1 MACSYRGSQKLS
13 PISMTPAPDGTPLA
27 NYLWPAA
34 PNVPPPIDGPG
45 TPSIYLLHGLSEHA
59 GRYDRLARW
68 LTARGWVVG
77 AHDHRGHGRSS
88 GRPATLVQED
98 DLVTDAVDRLRA
110 WTRAQGR
117 PPILLAHSLG
127 ALVAVRIALRR
138 LVELDALVLSSPP
151 FVVHVPP
158 WVRRTLTWM
167 SRHTPDLRVPHG
179 LAPARIS
186 HDRAVVKAYRS
197 DPLVRR
203 SMTGRL
209 ARFVD
214 EGGAASLRE
223 AHLLSCR
230 TLLMVAGDDSIVAA
244 EGSRQFAQ
252 RAPAELL
259 TLRWYDTAWHE
270 IFNETAPIA
279 DPVYADLDEWL
290 ARTAQALSLSPVLT
304 PSAEEAS
311 TP

>member
-1 MACSYRGSQKLS
+1 MLKLS

-34 PNVPPPIDGPG
+34 PNVPAPITGPG
-45 TPSIYLLHGLSEHA
+45 TPSVYLMHGLSEHA

-68 LTARGWVVG
+68 LAARGWTVG
-77 AHDHRGHGRSS
+77 AHDHRGHGRS
-88 GRPATLVQED
+88 GGPPATLSHQD
-98 DLVTDAVDRLRA
+98 DLVHDAVDRLQA
-110 WTRAQGR
+110 WTQAQGR

-138 LVELDALVLSSPP
+138 MAELDALVLSSPP
-151 FVVHVPP
+151 FVVNVPL

-167 SRHTPDLRVPHG
+167 SLHAPDLRVPHG

-203 SMTGRL
+203 RMTGRL

-214 EGGAASLRE
+214 ENGRESLRE
-223 AHLLSCR
+223 AGLLPCR

-270 IFNETAPIA
+270 IFNETAPIS

-290 ARTAQALSLSPVLT
+290 ARTAQALSLPPVLT
-304 PSAEEAS
+304 PSAQEAG

>member
-1 MACSYRGSQKLS
+1 
-13 PISMTPAPDGTPLA
+13 MTPAPDGTPLA
-27 NYLWPAA
+27 NYVWPAA
-34 PNVPPPIDGPG
+34 PDAPAPIAGPG
-45 TPSIYLLHGLSEHA
+45 IPNIYLLHGLSEHA

-68 LTARGWVVG
+68 LAARGWTVG
-77 AHDHRGHGRSS
+77 AHDHRGHGRS
-88 GRPATLVQED
+88 GGPPASLKRED
-98 DLVTDAVDRLRA
+98 DLVVDAVDRLRA
-110 WTRAQGR
+110 WARVQGR
-117 PPILLAHSLG
+117 PPILLGHSLG
-127 ALVAVRIALRR
+127 ALVAVRIAL
-138 LVELDALVLSSPP
+138 LGLADIDALVLSSPP
-151 FVVHVPP
+151 FVVNVPQ

-167 SRHTPDLRVPHG
+167 SLHAPDLRVPHG

-186 HDRAVVKAYRS
+186 HDRAVVKAYRA

-203 SMTGRL
+203 LMTGRL

-214 EGGAASLRE
+214 EGGRASLRE
-223 AHLLSCR
+223 APLLACR

-279 DPVYADLDEWL
+279 DPIYADLDEWL
-290 ARTAQALSLSPVLT
+290 ARTAQALSMSPVLT
-304 PSAEEAS
+304 PSAQEAG

>member
-1 MACSYRGSQKLS
+1 
-13 PISMTPAPDGTPLA
+13 MTPAPDGTPLA
-27 NYLWPAA
+27 NYVWPAA
-34 PNVPPPIDGPG
+34 PNVPLPISGPG
-45 TPSIYLLHGLSEHA
+45 TPSIYLMHGLSEHA

-68 LTARGWVVG
+68 LAARGWAVG
-77 AHDHRGHGRSS
+77 AHDHRGHGRS
-88 GRPATLVQED
+88 GGPPATLSHQE

-110 WTRAQGR
+110 WTQVQGR

-138 LVELDALVLSSPP
+138 MAELDALVLSSPP
-151 FVVHVPP
+151 FVVHVPQ

-167 SRHTPDLRVPHG
+167 SLHAPDLRVPHG

-203 SMTGRL
+203 RMTGRL

-214 EGGAASLRE
+214 DAGQESLRE
-223 AHLLSCR
+223 AGLLPCR

-270 IFNETAPIA
+270 IFNETAPIS

-290 ARTAQALSLSPVLT
+290 ARTAQALSLRPVLA
-304 PSAEEAS
+304 PSAQEAG

>member
-1 MACSYRGSQKLS
+1 M
-13 PISMTPAPDGTPLA
+13 
-27 NYLWPAA
+27 
-34 PNVPPPIDGPG
+34 
-45 TPSIYLLHGLSEHA
+45 
-59 GRYDRLARW
+59 
-68 LTARGWVVG
+68 VG

-214 EGGAASLRE
+214 EGGAARC
-223 AHLLSCR
+223 AKPICCP
-230 TLLMVAGDDSIVAA
+230 AA
-244 EGSRQFAQ
+244 
-252 RAPAELL
+252 PC
-259 TLRWYDTAWHE
+259 
-270 IFNETAPIA
+270 
-279 DPVYADLDEWL
+279 
-290 ARTAQALSLSPVLT
+290 
-304 PSAEEAS
+304 
-311 TP
+311 

>member
-1 MACSYRGSQKLS
+1 MS
-13 PISMTPAPDGTPLA
+13 PISTTPAPDGTLLA

-34 PNVPPPIDGPG
+34 PNVPSPLAGAG
-45 TPSIYLLHGLSEHA
+45 TPSIYVLHGLSEHA

-68 LTARGWVVG
+68 LSARGWTVG
-77 AHDHRGHGRSS
+77 AHDHRGHGRS
-88 GRPATLVQED
+88 GGAPATLTHQE
-98 DLVTDAVDRLRA
+98 DLVTDAVERLAA
-110 WTRAQGR
+110 WTQAQGR

-127 ALVAVRIALRR
+127 ALVAVRIALRG
-138 LVELDALVLSSPP
+138 LAELEALALSSPP
-151 FVVHVPP
+151 FVVNVPL

-167 SRHTPDLRVPHG
+167 SLHAPDLRVPHG

-203 SMTGRL
+203 RMTGRL

-214 EGGAASLRE
+214 EAGQEALRE
-223 AHLLSCR
+223 AGRLPCR

-270 IFNETAPIA
+270 IFNETAPIS

-290 ARTAQALSLSPVLT
+290 TRTAQALPLRPVLA
-304 PSAEEAS
+304 PSAQEAGS
-311 TP
+311 P

>member
-1 MACSYRGSQKLS
+1 MKSSLS
-13 PISMTPAPDGTPLA
+13 AGPHDLFKPRKPEIVADFDDPAPDGTPLA

-34 PNVPPPIDGPG
+34 PNVPADRRPG
-45 TPSIYLLHGLSEHA
+45 HASIYLLHGLSEHA

-117 PPILLAHSLG
+117 PSAGPQPGRAG
-127 ALVAVRIALRR
+127 GVRIALRR

-244 EGSRQFAQ
+244 EGSRQFAS
-252 RAPAELL
+252 
-259 TLRWYDTAWHE
+259 
-270 IFNETAPIA
+270 
-279 DPVYADLDEWL
+279 
-290 ARTAQALSLSPVLT
+290 ARR
-304 PSAEEAS
+304 PSC
-311 TP
+311 

>member
-1 MACSYRGSQKLS
+1 
-13 PISMTPAPDGTPLA
+13 MTPAPDGTPLA
-27 NYLWPAA
+27 NYAWPPA
-34 PNVPPPIDGPG
+34 PNVRPPVAGQG
-45 TPSIYLLHGLSEHA
+45 VPSIYLMHGLSEHA

-68 LTARGWVVG
+68 LAARGWTVG
-77 AHDHRGHGRSS
+77 AHDHRGHGRS
-88 GRPATLVQED
+88 GGQPATLSRQD

-127 ALVAVRIALRR
+127 ALVAARIALHR
-138 LVELDALVLSSPP
+138 LAELDGLVLSSPP
-151 FVVHVPP
+151 FVVNVPL
-158 WVRRTLTWM
+158 WVRRSLAWM
-167 SRHTPDLRVPHG
+167 SLHAPDLRVPHS

-203 SMTGRL
+203 RITGRL

-214 EGGAASLRE
+214 EAGRDALRQ
-223 AHLLSCR
+223 AHLLPCR

-290 ARTAQALSLSPVLT
+290 ARTSQALSLSPVLV
-304 PSAEEAS
+304 PSAQEAS

>member
-1 MACSYRGSQKLS
+1 
-13 PISMTPAPDGTPLA
+13 MTPAPDGTPLA

-34 PNVPPPIDGPG
+34 PNVPAPITGPG
-45 TPSIYLLHGLSEHA
+45 TPSVYLMHGLSEHA

-68 LTARGWVVG
+68 LAARGWTVG
-77 AHDHRGHGRSS
+77 AHDHRGHGRS
-88 GRPATLVQED
+88 GGPPATLSHQD
-98 DLVTDAVDRLRA
+98 DLVHDAVDRLRA
-110 WTRAQGR
+110 WTQAQGR
-117 PPILLAHSLG
+117 PPILLGHSLG

-138 LVELDALVLSSPP
+138 MAELDALVLSSPP
-151 FVVHVPP
+151 FVVNVPL

-167 SRHTPDLRVPHG
+167 SLHAPDLRVPHG

-203 SMTGRL
+203 RMTGRL

-214 EGGAASLRE
+214 ENGRESLRE
-223 AHLLSCR
+223 AGLLPCR

-270 IFNETAPIA
+270 IFNETAPIS

-290 ARTAQALSLSPVLT
+290 ARTAQALSLPPVLT
-304 PSAEEAS
+304 PSAQEAG